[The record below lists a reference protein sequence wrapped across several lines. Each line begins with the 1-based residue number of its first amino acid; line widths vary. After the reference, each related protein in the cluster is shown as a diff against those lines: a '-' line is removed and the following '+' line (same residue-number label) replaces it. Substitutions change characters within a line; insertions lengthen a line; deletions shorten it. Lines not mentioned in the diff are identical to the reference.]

1 MAESPPRSDRPLY
14 VLWPDGLRP
23 PDVSVPDE
31 YALRTSR
38 LEDHDREAVAALL
51 DSHRD
56 TAGGEHVDALRGYV
70 LPKGWFV
77 AVERA
82 TNAIVGTA
90 AAIHDPRD
98 EVGIWPASQSPT
110 DTNHYFPFGGAVA
123 SLFVAPEHRR
133 EGLGGAL
140 SAAATRRLLDASY
153 DSVRVSVAPENRGAL
168 ALFLQAGFAPGL
180 LTSGDVGRW
189 RDVFDVLGVPFDAE
203 RCVRVSVAPES

>member
-23 PDVSVPDE
+23 PDVRVPDE

-38 LEDHDREAVAALL
+38 REDHDREAVAALL

-56 TAGGEHVDALRGYV
+56 TAGGERVDALRDYV
-70 LPKGWFV
+70 LPNGWFV

-82 TNAIVGTA
+82 TNAVVGTA

-98 EVGIWPASQSPT
+98 EVGTRRANQPPPGET
-110 DTNHYFPFGGAVA
+110 HYFPFGGAVA

-133 EGLGGAL
+133 EGLGCAL
-140 SAAATRRLLDASY
+140 CAAATRRLLDTSY
-153 DSVRVSVAPENRGAL
+153 DSVRVSVAHENRAAL
-168 ALFLQAGFAPGL
+168 ALFLHAGFAPGL
-180 LTSGDVGRW
+180 LTSDDVGRW
-189 RDVFDVLGVPFDAE
+189 RDVFDVLGLPFDAE
-203 RCVRVSVAPES
+203 RCVRVDRET